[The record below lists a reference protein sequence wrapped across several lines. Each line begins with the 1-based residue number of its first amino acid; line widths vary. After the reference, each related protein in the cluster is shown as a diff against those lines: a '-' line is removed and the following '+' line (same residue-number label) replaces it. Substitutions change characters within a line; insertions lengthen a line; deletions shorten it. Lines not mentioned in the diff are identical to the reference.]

1 MLSDNTVGSLVFY
14 LPVHLFQY
22 ILARREGILYN
33 FIYFIE
39 ELFLISYSELN

>member
-1 MLSDNTVGSLVFY
+1 MLSDNTVGSLVFTV
-14 LPVHLFQY
+14 LSISSSIF
-22 ILARREGILYN
+22 LAHRKGILYN